1 MVRFFYFKII
11 TGKIIY
17 RCMRLKIKYEALTV
31 RVRNPFSGF
40 DEIIGFVNPE
50 LYKLYADIYPELFEE
65 VKEPKQKKK

>member
-1 MVRFFYFKII
+1 
-11 TGKIIY
+11 
-17 RCMRLKIKYEALTV
+17 MRLKIKYEALTV